1 MPDFDPVAAA
11 RPYSDRAPT
20 WVDLLGDPSSPPLL
34 NRLLRPDDVVLAGSA
49 LPDFADLRLRD
60 PNSFCCGNLH
70 QFSYQWD
77 SFMTGIKGY
86 DNVRPWVHH
95 GVYVPSDSPE

>member
-11 RPYSDRAPT
+11 RPYSDRAPI
-20 WVDLLGDPSSPPLL
+20 WVVLLGDPSSPPLL

-49 LPDFADLRLRD
+49 LPDFAD
-60 PNSFCCGNLH
+60 PNSFCCENLH